1 MIRSDMSEL
10 TIASS
15 HESDVVCSS
24 GSDLIHE
31 NVTSIV
37 SQSIGYIRMTERWS
51 YDNGLNGAV
60 TMIITPEDGGRA
72 MIHIEDEND
81 DEYQC
86 EMTVPR
92 SILCSLAHTILER
105 FETPHEGTR

>member
-1 MIRSDMSEL
+1 MIRSDMREL

-15 HESDVVCSS
+15 HESDVPCSY

-31 NVTSIV
+31 DVTSVV
-37 SQSIGYIRMTERWS
+37 SQSIGYIRMTERSS
-51 YDNGLNGAV
+51 YDDGLTGAV
-60 TMIITPEDGGRA
+60 TMIITPEDGDRA
-72 MIHIEDEND
+72 LIHMEDEND

-92 SILCSLAHTILER
+92 SILCSLAHTILDR
-105 FETPHEGTR
+105 FETPHEENV